1 MREPQVSRVQGLRPA
16 AQVEV
21 DPAVAV
27 AVCRR
32 VDGLPLAVELAA
44 ARTRLLSPVEIRD
57 HLERRFELLSG
68 GPGRPPGPQRSI
80 ADAIAWSYDLLAS
93 DARRLLEKL
102 AVFAGGWTF
111 QAADQVCDTTSDL
124 LAQLG
129 VVDSSLVP

>member
-1 MREPQVSRVQGLRPA
+1 M
-16 AQVEV
+16 
-21 DPAVAV
+21 DPTVAV

-32 VDGLPLAVELAA
+32 LDGPPLAVELAA

-68 GPGRPPGPQRSI
+68 GPVDLPDRQRSI
-80 ADAIAWSYDLLAS
+80 ADTIAWSYDLLAS
-93 DARRLLEKL
+93 EARRLLEKL
-102 AVFAGGWTF
+102 AEFVGGWTF

-129 VVDSSLVP
+129 AVVDSSLMLCEGQSTGRRL